1 VFGDDVAG
9 FRSQVRAVATKL
21 ARHQDWHAWMDEKRR
36 RRAADERVK
45 PLEAYRGEEMARSHE
60 CFFGADRSYHEAR
73 MRFVYKLGAP
83 CVVAPVTPQPD
94 AGKTFVVNVAPE
106 PVAAVAPEPVAAVAP
121 EPVAAVAPEPV
132 APVAPEPVAAVAP
145 EPVAAV
151 APATVEVET
160 VKPEPFVPALSAQ
173 PDPGVGGPVSSFVLD
188 TTSEAS
194 APPEA
199 PAEVGWRLVSNS

>member
-1 VFGDDVAG
+1 
-9 FRSQVRAVATKL
+9 
-21 ARHQDWHAWMDEKRR
+21 MDEKRR

-45 PLEAYRGEEMARSHE
+45 PLEAYRGVEMARSHE

-94 AGKTFVVNVAPE
+94 AGRTFVVNTTPE
-106 PVAAVAPEPVAAVAP
+106 PVAAVAAPAPVAAVQ
-121 EPVAAVAPEPV
+121 
-132 APVAPEPVAAVAP
+132 
-145 EPVAAV
+145 
-151 APATVEVET
+151 PATVEVEA
-160 VKPEPFVPALSAQ
+160 VKPEPFVPALSAL
-173 PDPGVGGPVSSFVLD
+173 PDPGMGGPVSSFVLD
-188 TTSEAS
+188 TKPEPVAAP

>member
-1 VFGDDVAG
+1 MGGLYGSEYWTYVLPRRVGPELTAELTGIKSGKFDPIGTRRAKEIGLIDDVFGDDVDG
-9 FRSQVRAVATKL
+9 FRTQVKAVATKL
-21 ARHQDWHAWMDEKRR
+21 ARHQDWHAWMEEKRR

-94 AGKTFVVNVAPE
+94 AGRTFVVDTTPE
-106 PVAAVAPEPVAAVAP
+106 PVAAPVEVAK
-121 EPVAAVAPEPV
+121 PEPV
-132 APVAPEPVAAVAP
+132 APPVEAPKP
-145 EPVAAV
+145 E
-151 APATVEVET
+151 APA
-160 VKPEPFVPALSAQ
+160 PAA
-173 PDPGVGGPVSSFVLD
+173 
-188 TTSEAS
+188 
-194 APPEA
+194 PEA

>member
-1 VFGDDVAG
+1 
-9 FRSQVRAVATKL
+9 
-21 ARHQDWHAWMDEKRR
+21 MEEKRR

-83 CVVAPVTPQPD
+83 CVVAPVTPQPN
-94 AGKTFVVNVAPE
+94 ASKTFVVNVAPE
-106 PVAAVAPEPVAAVAP
+106 PVAAVAPATVQ
-121 EPVAAVAPEPV
+121 
-132 APVAPEPVAAVAP
+132 P

-151 APATVEVET
+151 APATVEVEA

-173 PDPGVGGPVSSFVLD
+173 PDPGPAPFVLD
-188 TTSEAS
+188 TKPEPVAAP